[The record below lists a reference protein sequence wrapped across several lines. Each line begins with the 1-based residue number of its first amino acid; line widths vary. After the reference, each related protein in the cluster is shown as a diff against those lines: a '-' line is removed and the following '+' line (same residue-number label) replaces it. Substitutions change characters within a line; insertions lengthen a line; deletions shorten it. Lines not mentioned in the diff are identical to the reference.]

1 MKRHDGAAAA
11 FAAVPETHAAAVC
24 LRARDEGAIPVAG
37 QLPLYPMLDCFDTP
51 SSRDNHDLVW
61 STKRNRRAWKLYLGA
76 LSGKPEVPKYAS
88 PSQETDYTR
97 LPPCYTFVCDGEPF
111 YDETLTYVQNLKTA
125 GVPAAVDVY
134 HGKVH
139 AFDLLLFWTKQAA
152 TAHRKLCTAVEEW
165 FT

>member
-1 MKRHDGAAAA
+1 M
-11 FAAVPETHAAAVC
+11 
-24 LRARDEGAIPVAG
+24 
-37 QLPLYPMLDCFDTP
+37 
-51 SSRDNHDLVW
+51 
-61 STKRNRRAWKLYLGA
+61 
-76 LSGKPEVPKYAS
+76 
-88 PSQETDYTR
+88 
-97 LPPCYTFVCDGEPF
+97 PPCYTFVCDGEPF
-111 YDETLTYVQNLKTA
+111 YDETLTYVQNLKAA